1 MKKLYFLFI
10 SALSLSTVYAQDITD
25 ALRYSQNE
33 IQGTARFRAMS
44 GAFGALGGDLSAVS
58 LNPAGSAVFSNSHI
72 SFTGTFNN
80 KKNETSY
87 FNGLTNTDESCF
99 GINQGGAAFIFVNRN
114 SSSPWTK
121 FAMSLNY
128 ERTNNFN
135 DFWQARGTN
144 TNDDGN
150 FTNSIASF
158 FYDYA
163 QGQRLAD
170 ISTLPNESIDQAY
183 RAIGNS
189 FGYGNQ
195 QAFLGYESFILDPE
209 FDDDDNTTYFS
220 NVASGD
226 FDHKYTYL
234 ATGYNG
240 KMSFNFSTQYEDKF
254 SLGVNFNSHFINY
267 ERSTVLI
274 EDNNNVGSTVNHIDF
289 ENSLLTT
296 GAGFSFQLG
305 GIFNITQNLRAGV
318 VYDSPTW
325 YSIDEETTQY
335 INTVRDD
342 AGTTISQTVDPHI
355 VNIYPRYQLQSPGK
369 ITGSLAYII
378 GKRGLISFDYSNQ
391 NFGNTEFKPTHDPDF
406 ADQNIYMSNALTHVS
421 TYRIGAEFRVVNQLS
436 LRGGY
441 RYEDSPYIDDNV
453 MSELQG
459 FSAGIGYNYGN
470 MRLDLTY
477 DQASRSYQNNLYNLN
492 GGGSP
497 FASIDRTNQNVTL
510 SIGFSI

>member
-1 MKKLYFLFI
+1 MKKFNLLFI
-10 SALSLSTVYAQDITD
+10 SVLSLSTVYAQDITD

-58 LNPAGSAVFSNSHI
+58 LNPAGSVVFSNSQI
-72 SFTGTFNN
+72 TFTGSNN
-80 KKNETSY
+80 YTKNETNY
-87 FNGLTNTDESCF
+87 FNSMTNTNESCF
-99 GINQGGAAFIFVNRN
+99 GINQGGAAFVFVNRN
-114 SSSPWTK
+114 SSSSWTK

-150 FTNSIASF
+150 FTNSVASF

-163 QGQRLAD
+163 NGQRLVD
-170 ISTLPNESIDQAY
+170 ISALPNESIDQAY
-183 RAIGNS
+183 RAIGNQ

-195 QAFLGYESFILDPE
+195 QAFLGYESYIIDPE

-220 NVASGD
+220 NVAAGN
-226 FDHKYTYL
+226 FDHKHTYL

-240 KMSFNFSTQYEDKF
+240 KMSFNFATQFEDKF
-254 SLGVNFNSHFINY
+254 SLGLNLNSHFINY
-267 ERSTVLI
+267 ERNTVLI
-274 EDNNNVGSTVNHIDF
+274 EDNNNTGSTVTHIDF
-289 ENSLLTT
+289 ENNLLTT

-305 GIFNITQNLRAGV
+305 GIFNITPDLRAGV

-335 INTVRDD
+335 ISTVRDD
-342 AGTTISQTVDPHI
+342 SGTPTTQTVDPHI
-355 VNIYPRYQLQSPGK
+355 INVYPRYQLQTPGK

-378 GKRGLISFDYSNQ
+378 AKRGIISFDYSNQ
-391 NFGNTEFKPTHDPDF
+391 NFSNTEFKPTHDPEF
-406 ADQNIYMSNALTHVS
+406 ADQNALMSNVLTHVS
-421 TYRIGAEFRVVNQLS
+421 TYRVGAEYRVINQLS

-441 RYEDSPYIDDNV
+441 RYEDSPYKNGDI

-459 FSAGIGYNYGN
+459 FSAGIGYTFGN
-470 MRLDLTY
+470 TKIDLTY
-477 DQASRSYQNNLYNLN
+477 DQASRSYENNLYNLN

-497 FASIDRTNQNVTL
+497 FASIDRKNQNITL
-510 SIGFSI
+510 SLGFSI